1 MKKKFKWMETI
12 IKAIYKTF
20 FVWSNYKKLMVNDNI
35 FENLFKSKD
44 NRPQKYCIIIIRN
57 DTKLS
62 NNLLFTTI
70 DVNFYNSISTEKKNY
85 NISNKVYLIPNV
97 GLIYNYLMKKFTKE
111 IAIKIFNHYFDVYSL
126 HNIIQKHTSGGEK
139 GMVFSSINRR
149 LRYYISSAITYNS
162 INKKYNISI
171 NTNTNSCSLQLSL
184 QGYMFK
190 KYTEDISNLIR
201 NKFLENLELD
211 DQTKKIIIQIQDYL
225 NKNYTILKRAN
236 IS

>member
-1 MKKKFKWMETI
+1 
-12 IKAIYKTF
+12 
-20 FVWSNYKKLMVNDNI
+20 
-35 FENLFKSKD
+35 
-44 NRPQKYCIIIIRN
+44 
-57 DTKLS
+57 
-62 NNLLFTTI
+62 
-70 DVNFYNSISTEKKNY
+70 
-85 NISNKVYLIPNV
+85 
-97 GLIYNYLMKKFTKE
+97 MKKFTKE

-126 HNIIQKHTSGGEK
+126 HNNIIQKHTSGGKK

>member
-1 MKKKFKWMETI
+1 
-12 IKAIYKTF
+12 
-20 FVWSNYKKLMVNDNI
+20 MVNDNI

-44 NRPQKYCIIIIRN
+44 NRPQKYCILIIRN

-126 HNIIQKHTSGGEK
+126 HNNIIQKHTSGGKK